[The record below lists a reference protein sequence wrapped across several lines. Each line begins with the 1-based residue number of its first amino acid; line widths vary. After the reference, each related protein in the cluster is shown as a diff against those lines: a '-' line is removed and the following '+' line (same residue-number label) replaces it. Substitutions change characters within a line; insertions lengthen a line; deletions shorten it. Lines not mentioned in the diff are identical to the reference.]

1 LNPYSVILVSSQ
13 KHPHVK
19 ATEGQ
24 QFIDWLVSEP
34 GQQLIAAYRVEGQQL
49 FFPDALEAIEE

>member
-1 LNPYSVILVSSQ
+1 MLVSSQ

-24 QFIDWLVSEP
+24 QLIDWLVSEP

-49 FFPDALEAIEE
+49 FFSDALEAIEE